1 MSRKGRQVTSH
12 AIRLFILLLDLLA
25 EEIHFS
31 QAWWHAFSPVFGKQR
46 LADLLS
52 SRPTWSTKEVLGQP
66 GLHRGTPSQKDKSS
80 GCVGGG
86 PETDSCVLN

>member
-1 MSRKGRQVTSH
+1 MTSH
-12 AIRLFILLLDLLA
+12 AIRLFIWLLDLLA

-66 GLHRGTPSQKDKSS
+66 GLHRGTPSQKRQKQ
-80 GCVGGG
+80 VGAWVGN
-86 PETDSCVLN
+86 PRLIVVF